1 MNHLIKSL
9 GIASAI
15 CCSVMAYADEFPDG
29 TTIYGY
35 KASGSNAYFYELT
48 QTEPIQKWVDPG
60 YKSSWYVKLKSGWL
74 NDGKFAGYRIDN
86 AGGTAY
92 DLFYVEI
99 DWETGELI
107 QSKTLP
113 TNNGFLLYATLNPAT
128 STIYGY
134 GYNSDKQLAF
144 MSASL
149 DAPGSFTTIKEVD
162 ASEVCYGI
170 AWNATESVLA
180 GMLANGTLVTI
191 GADGSQTEILKTN
204 FNTSSYGVDSYSR
217 SQPLVWSQAEKVYYW
232 NAESPSLEEEYLW
245 KIDPENRFVSQV
257 TDYVGGMFEF
267 LMPGE
272 FASMDA
278 PEIPELVAVDFA
290 DGSTHGTITLKM
302 PTKAN
307 DGSDLAGTLTW
318 KATVDGTESANG
330 EAEPGAEVIVTYTD
344 LPSGLHT
351 FGFTVSSGDEESSAL
366 QFTRFIGVDTPSA
379 PQNVV
384 LTLSTL
390 SWDAVT
396 TGVNGGYISPDLQYE
411 IYLNGEMA
419 GTTSDTTYE
428 VNLPTSGPLYSVSA
442 SVYAVSGELRSAAGV
457 SNPVT
462 AGAAFIPPVELVPT
476 PEEAALFS
484 TIDGYDD
491 GNTWTFDESLGQ
503 FQSGYNITQEMNEW
517 LVLPPVELNAG
528 EVYNFSFQTSRQR
541 NMFKEEYLE
550 VGIGTEA
557 TAESLSSE
565 IIVPK
570 FNVPY
575 TPYDF
580 ETITAEIEVAESGIY
595 RIGIHS
601 ISAADMGN
609 VYVKNFSIVGSSL
622 DESSPA
628 EPTDITVVAAEGG
641 ELRATVTFTMPT
653 KTIGGADL
661 DENTTLT
668 ATVECESTVTVE
680 GKPGEELAATVA
692 TLQGDNT
699 ISITVAAGE
708 AVGKKVTVDV
718 FTGEAIPGKV
728 TDLTVTQSAD
738 FMSMTLAW
746 NAPTEG
752 YEGGF
757 INPANLT
764 YTVRILKETVM
775 GQLWDDL
782 ATGLTETSYVFT
794 TDDETLEYYSLAVV
808 AVGPSGMSPEIA
820 ENGGVLGVPY
830 TLPMSDNFSSSN
842 LYAYEPWITYM
853 PTPDYNTRWGVLPL
867 ESVPGIYDESLGLAL
882 CGMGMENEC
891 LGMAGFPVFSTEGFN
906 SALLSVKMWTGENA
920 ASNMYISGEAYGM
933 TAPVTVGNIVP
944 EGEEEWQTFSFEL
957 PKELLNQKWVK
968 LYLNAEFPDGYSQWV
983 VMSEY
988 DITTTSGIAANV
1000 VNGIAVYNDGNCLIV
1015 ESEEA
1020 APVSVFNIS
1029 GANVADSPASQSHKI
1044 SLDKGIYLVRVGAA
1058 TYKVAI
1064 H

>member
-9 GIASAI
+9 GIAAAM

-48 QTEPIQKWVDPG
+48 QTEPIQKCVDPG

-74 NDGKFAGYRIDN
+74 NDGNFAGYRVDN
-86 AGGTAY
+86 AGAKAY
-92 DLFYVEI
+92 DLYYVEI
-99 DWETGELI
+99 DWETGDLI
-107 QSKTLP
+107 QSKPLS

-134 GYNSDKQLAF
+134 GYNSDQHLAF
-144 MSASL
+144 MSASVE
-149 DAPGSFTTIKEVD
+149 APGSFTTIKEVD

-180 GMLANGTLVTI
+180 GMLSDGTLVTI
-191 GADGSQTEILKTN
+191 GVDGTQTEILKTN
-204 FNTSSYGVDSYSR
+204 FNTSSYGVNSYSR

-232 NAESPSLEEEYLW
+232 NAEASSLEEEYLW
-245 KIDPENRFVSQV
+245 KIDPENKFVSQV

-272 FASMDA
+272 FAAPDA
-278 PEIPELVAVDFA
+278 PEIPELVSVDFA
-290 DGSTHGTITLKM
+290 DGANDGTVTLKM

-318 KATVDGTESANG
+318 KATLDGAETATG
-330 EAEPGAEVIVTYTD
+330 EAQPGAEVIVSYTD
-344 LPSGLHT
+344 VPSGLHA
-351 FGFTVSSGDEESSAL
+351 FGFTVSLGDKESSAL
-366 QFTRFIGVDTPSA
+366 QLSRFIGVDTPSA

-390 SWDAVT
+390 TWDAVT
-396 TGVNGGYISPDLQYE
+396 SGINGGYVSPDLTYE
-411 IYLNGEMA
+411 IYLNGELA
-419 GTTSDTTYE
+419 GTTSETTYE
-428 VNLPTSGPLYSVSA
+428 VNLPTTGPLYSVSA

-491 GNTWTFDESLGQ
+491 GNTWTFNESLGQ
-503 FQSGYNITQEMNEW
+503 FQSGYNIYQQMNEW
-517 LVLPPVELNAG
+517 LVLPPVELKAG
-528 EVYNFSFQTSRQR
+528 VQYNFSFQTSRQR
-541 NMFKEEYLE
+541 NFFDEEFLE
-550 VGIGTEA
+550 VGFGTEA
-557 TAESLSSE
+557 TAESLSSD
-565 IIVPK
+565 IIIPR
-570 FNVPY
+570 FQVPY
-575 TPYDF
+575 SPYDF

-595 RIGIHS
+595 RIGLHS
-601 ISAADMGN
+601 ISSADMGN
-609 VYVKNFSIVGSSL
+609 VFVKNFSIVGSGL
-622 DESSPA
+622 DASSPA
-628 EPTDITVVAAEGG
+628 EATDITVEAAEGG
-641 ELRATVTFTMPT
+641 ELKATVTFTLPT
-653 KTIGGADL
+653 KTIGGDDL
-661 DENTTLT
+661 DADATLT

-680 GKPGEELAATVA
+680 GKPGEEVSATVA
-692 TLQGDNT
+692 TLRGDNT
-699 ISITVAAGE
+699 ISITVAAGA

-718 FTGEAIPGKV
+718 FTGEAIPAKV
-728 TDLTVTQSAD
+728 TDLTLTQSAD
-738 FMSMTLAW
+738 FKSMTLTW

-752 YEGGF
+752 YDGGF

-775 GQLWDDL
+775 GDLWDDL

-794 TDDETLEYYSLAVV
+794 TDNDKLEYYSFAVV
-808 AVGPSGMSPEIA
+808 AVGPSGASPEIA

-830 TLPMSDNFSSSN
+830 TLPMSEDFSSSN
-842 LYAYEPWITYM
+842 LYSYEPWVTYM
-853 PTPDYNTRWGVLPL
+853 PTPEYYTRWGVLPL

-882 CGMGMENEC
+882 CGMGMENGC
-891 LGMAGFPVFSTEGFN
+891 LGMAGFPVFSTEGLN

-920 ASNMYISGEAYGM
+920 ASNMYISGKAYGM
-933 TAPVTVGNIVP
+933 TEPVTVGNIVP
-944 EGEEEWQTFSFEL
+944 DGEEEWQTFNFAL
-957 PKELLNQKWVK
+957 PKELTNQNWVM

-988 DITTTSGIAANV
+988 VITNTSGIAGNF
-1000 VNGIAVYNDGNCLIV
+1000 VNGITVSNDVNSLIV
-1015 ESEEA
+1015 ECEEA
-1020 APVSVFNIS
+1020 ATVSVFNIS
-1029 GANVADSPASQSHKI
+1029 GAKVADSPSAMNHKI